1 MSITDKTAEEA
12 GRGYQI
18 LSAKKYEQSISGDG
32 NDGSESPEENP
43 FDSAISGEASMDNSG
58 ISGEPQIIE
67 PGISGEPSVEEP
79 TEEVPNLPF

>member
-1 MSITDKTAEEA
+1 MAIIDKTAEEA

-32 NDGSESPEENP
+32 NDGGQSSEEDTTN
-43 FDSAISGEASMDNSG
+43 SAISGEASMDNPG

-67 PGISGEPSVEEP
+67 PGISGEPSIEEP
-79 TEEVPNLPF
+79 LEAVPNLPF

>member
-1 MSITDKTAEEA
+1 MPIIDKTAEEA

-32 NDGSESPEENP
+32 NDGGQTTEENP
-43 FDSAISGEASMDNSG
+43 IDSAISGEASINNSG

-67 PGISGEPSVEEP
+67 PGISGEPSIEEP
-79 TEEVPNLPF
+79 TEAVPNLPF